1 MYDGQSNCNFI
12 PGGMRVSDEP
22 NLATPDGGSVQRLRL
37 RPTKAQR
44 AQAQNGGPDAQG
56 KGPQPAGQGGAQP
69 GAKPAAPKQPGPN
82 APKAADAPKPAA
94 NKGPGAGGKPPGAQ
108 DQNRPNPQAGG
119 PKPPQP
125 PAPMTDVAACK
136 PVSAA
141 RVNRRHRGVILSLVM
156 LVLIPMALTGWYLW
170 SRAADQYASTVGF
183 SVRTEEVG
191 SAIEILGGIT
201 ELSGS
206 SSSDTDIL
214 FEFLQSQ
221 KLVRDIDAQL
231 DLRAIWSKPD
241 NDPVFA
247 YDTSGTIEDLLDH
260 WLRKV

>member
-1 MYDGQSNCNFI
+1 
-12 PGGMRVSDEP
+12 
-22 NLATPDGGSVQRLRL
+22 
-37 RPTKAQR
+37 
-44 AQAQNGGPDAQG
+44 
-56 KGPQPAGQGGAQP
+56 
-69 GAKPAAPKQPGPN
+69 
-82 APKAADAPKPAA
+82 
-94 NKGPGAGGKPPGAQ
+94 
-108 DQNRPNPQAGG
+108 
-119 PKPPQP
+119 
-125 PAPMTDVAACK
+125 
-136 PVSAA
+136 
-141 RVNRRHRGVILSLVM
+141 M